1 MKKCPETHKKFNYE
15 KAIFEHN
22 LYSLSLVFDNISFN
36 SAEKF
41 LKMKIDIILNYTLK
55 MIIYG
60 NIKGKIDEKNK
71 FILFEHNENDI
82 SSDFDKQIVNFCLK
96 AKLKRIH

>member
-1 MKKCPETHKKFNYE
+1 MVILKVKLMKK
-15 KAIFEHN
+15 
-22 LYSLSLVFDNISFN
+22 
-36 SAEKF
+36 
-41 LKMKIDIILNYTLK
+41 
-55 MIIYG
+55 
-60 NIKGKIDEKNK
+60 K